1 MTTRVTVKQFNR
13 LQAERDRAIEERQRA
28 RRYMERLDRQNKR
41 LVMMVETLGESIATL
56 TKRE

>member
-41 LVMMVETLGESIATL
+41 LVMMVETLGESIAML

>member
-41 LVMMVETLGESIATL
+41 LVMMVETLGESIAIL